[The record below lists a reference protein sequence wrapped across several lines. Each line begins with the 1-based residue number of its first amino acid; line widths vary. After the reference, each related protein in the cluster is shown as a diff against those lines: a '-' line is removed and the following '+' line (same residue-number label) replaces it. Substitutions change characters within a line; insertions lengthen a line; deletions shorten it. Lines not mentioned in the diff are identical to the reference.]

1 MGQRETERDKRDDHL
16 LSDCYREAIEILSQE
31 ESVLGLGG
39 RLTEYFRSM
48 D

>member
-1 MGQRETERDKRDDHL
+1 MGQRVNWRDKRDDSYQIAHQ
-16 LSDCYREAIEILSQE
+16 EAIEILSQE

-39 RLTEYFRSM
+39 RLTGYFRSM